1 MTMRELA
8 KLANVSVSTIS
19 KAFADADDICAETKE
34 RIFALAKQ
42 YGCFGKYYKGK
53 FSKKVFAIIC
63 PELISVFYVGFVERL
78 QNTIE
83 ENGGISTISVDNFN
97 EKKQAELIE
106 YYASYLHVDGIVVFG
121 LRSPVKKGYD
131 IPIVSIFSTIDAN
144 VDSVNVSMMG
154 AMEEAVEL
162 LYRNGHRNLAFLG
175 ESLTISKAK
184 MFDQACAKYTEIQTR
199 TYASNNRF
207 EQAGKDGVQALLME
221 GSLPSAL
228 ICAYDNIAIG
238 AMKALKKAG
247 LSVPKDISII
257 GADNIGSAEYAEV
270 PLTTIDSAS
279 DEVCAV
285 VWELL
290 LKKQHNKYYRSNRD
304 ITIKARLIERDS
316 VGRNKA

>member
-8 KLANVSVSTIS
+8 RLANVSVSTVS
-19 KAFADADDICAETKE
+19 KAFGDADDVCTETKE

-42 YGCFGKYYKGK
+42 YGCYGKYYKGK

-63 PELISVFYVGFVERL
+63 SELISDFYIGFVERL
-78 QNTIE
+78 QTTIE
-83 ENGGISTISVDNFN
+83 ENGGIAVISADHFN
-97 EKKQAELIE
+97 TKKQAELIE

-144 VDSVNVSMMG
+144 VDSVNVSMTG
-154 AMEEAVEL
+154 AMADAVDL
-162 LYRNGHRNLAFLG
+162 LYRNGHRDVAFLG
-175 ESLTISKAK
+175 ESLTIGKAEL
-184 MFDQACAKYTEIQTR
+184 FEDACAKYGDIQTR
-199 TYASNNRF
+199 VLESANRF
-207 EQAGKDGVQALLME
+207 EQAGKDGVKMLLQTE
-221 GSLPSAL
+221 SLPSAL

-247 LSVPKDISII
+247 FSVPKDISII
-257 GADNIGSAEYAEV
+257 GADNIDSAEYTEV

-290 LKKQHNKYYRSNRD
+290 LKKQENKYYRSNRD

-316 VGRNKA
+316 VGKVL

>member
-8 KLANVSVSTIS
+8 RLANVSISTVS
-19 KAFADADDICAETKE
+19 KAFGDADDICDETKE

-42 YGCFGKYYKGK
+42 YGCYGKYYKGK

-63 PELISVFYVGFVERL
+63 SELISDFYIGFVERL
-78 QNTIE
+78 QATIE
-83 ENGGISTISVDNFN
+83 ENSGIAVISADHFST
-97 EKKQAELIE
+97 KKQAELIE
-106 YYASYLHVDGIVVFG
+106 YYASYLRVDGIVVFG

-131 IPIVSIFSTIDAN
+131 IPIVSIFSTIDAK
-144 VDSVNVSMMG
+144 VDSVNVNMTG
-154 AMEEAVEL
+154 AMEDAVDL
-162 LYRNGHRNLAFLG
+162 LYRKGHRDVAFLG
-175 ESLTISKAK
+175 EPLTIGKARL
-184 MFDQACAKYTEIQTR
+184 FEEVCAKYSDLQTR
-199 TYASNNRF
+199 VFESANRF
-207 EQAGKDGVQALLME
+207 EQAGKDGVKMLLKSE
-221 GSLPSAL
+221 HLPSAL
-228 ICAYDNIAIG
+228 VCAYDNIAIG

-257 GADNIGSAEYAEV
+257 GADNIESAEYTEV

-290 LKKQHNKYYRSNRD
+290 LKKQENKYYRSNRD

-316 VGRNKA
+316 VGEVL